1 MENLSENGNRGGSVP
16 EDVSEAE
23 EIRIVLE
30 YMVDAKKKLSS
41 FLLGEIQDPRV
52 RAPDRAR
59 LTNTKVPD
67 QNIDL
72 AENKSIS
79 TGASMENVFMNIQ
92 KDSDNMFSQQTFK
105 CEESHHFCKNV
116 LIPTNLDRK

>member
-1 MENLSENGNRGGSVP
+1 MENLSENGNRGGSIP

-30 YMVDAKKKLSS
+30 YMVEAKKKLSS
-41 FLLGEIQDPRV
+41 FLLGEIPDPRI

-59 LTNTKVPD
+59 AGGAKVPE
-67 QNIDL
+67 QNLDL

-79 TGASMENVFMNIQ
+79 TGASMENVFLNRQ
-92 KDSDNMFSQQTFK
+92 KDSETMFSQQTFK

-116 LIPTNLDRK
+116 PYN